1 MTGMLAAAAA
11 AADKVLYPAAA
22 EVDRTGLVP
31 DSHFALL
38 AAEGFYGLFAPRE
51 AGGPGLAFTEA
62 LRVVETLAGGCLATT
77 FVWLQHHGIV
87 MALLM
92 TPNTEL
98 RARLLAPAVRGE
110 VRGGGAFSGVVHT
123 PPRVRAVRRPGGWS
137 VSGRVPFVSGWGI
150 VDLLHVSAHDE
161 TTGEVVSGL
170 VNACPGPG
178 IAAVEPLTLVA
189 GQGTNTVSLE
199 LRDLVLPDEQ
209 VTTRTDRAAF
219 LAGLAIGLRV
229 DSALALGLTDRAVR
243 LLAEAEPKAAD
254 ALRSERD
261 DLRDRFD
268 TALGEPDRLPALRA
282 ACSELTQRACTALV
296 VAGGGAALSAGHPAQ
311 RLAREALFTLVVA
324 SRPAVRSRLLDLL
337 AGPADL
343 GRVPALAAVGGRR

>member
-1 MTGMLAAAAA
+1 MTGLLAVATAI
-11 AADKVLYPAAA
+11 ADEVLFPSAA
-22 EVDRTGLVP
+22 EVDRTGRIP

-51 AGGPGLAFTEA
+51 AGGPGLEFTEA
-62 LRVVETLAGGCLATT
+62 LRVIETLAGGCLTTT
-77 FVWLQHHGIV
+77 FTWLQHHGIV

-92 TPNTEL
+92 TPNAAL
-98 RARLLAPAVRGE
+98 RSRLLAPAVRGE

-123 PPRVRAVRRPGGWS
+123 PPQVRATRRPGGWS

-170 VNACPGPG
+170 VGARPGQG
-178 IAAVEPLTLVA
+178 IVAVQPLTLVA

-219 LAGLAIGLRV
+219 LANLTIGLRV
-229 DSALALGLTDRAVR
+229 DSALALGLTGRAVR
-243 LLAEAEPKAAD
+243 LLADADPAVAD
-254 ALRSERD
+254 ALRREQD

-282 ACSELTQRACTALV
+282 ACSELAQRACTALV
-296 VAGGGAALSAGHPAQ
+296 VVGGGAALLAGHPAQ

-324 SRPAVRSRLLDLL
+324 SRPAVRSAL
-337 AGPADL
+337 L
-343 GRVPALAAVGGRR
+343 GRLTCPAEPDLATVGGRR